1 MTGAVSCRPEMGDSY
16 FCTEEWVAG
25 TGKLPPLVTVLPI
38 WYQDTVMPAAA
49 QQDRRGLAG
58 IWVFRQV
65 VNFPQVQAGLLI
77 APQRFS

>member
-1 MTGAVSCRPEMGDSY
+1 MGG
-16 FCTEEWVAG
+16 WA
-25 TGKLPPLVTVLPI
+25 GKLPPRVTVLPI

-49 QQDRRGLAG
+49 PQDHRGLAG
-58 IWVFRQV
+58 IRAFRQV